1 MTAPGGVRLPPGRAG
16 RLWLERRLAIAQ
28 HAGELL
34 KQKLAILNHQR
45 PHPAPPDGAAEWRRL
60 CAESEMWTLRAA
72 VLSSRRAL
80 RIASGGTTAQAD
92 IEMGFT
98 IGIEHPVSGD
108 VRLKKQQD
116 LPVAGSAAVT
126 EAAEA
131 ASAAVEAALAAA
143 VATAALRTVQAEM
156 ATTRRTLRA
165 VEQRWIPRLST
176 ALAAVRLELEELE
189 HAEGVRHR
197 WAARSEGGSEGTE
210 RLCCLAIPTECCC
223 RWRWRNTTTPTF
235 SGCGQECRNRHG

>member
-1 MTAPGGVRLPPGRAG
+1 MTAPGGVRVPPGRAG

-34 KQKLAILNHQR
+34 KQKLAILNHEEQR
-45 PHPAPPDGAAEWRRL
+45 LAQRAADGAAEWWRL
-60 CAESEMWTLRAA
+60 CAESETWTLRAA

-98 IGIEHPVSGD
+98 IGIEHPVSGV

-131 ASAAVEAALAAA
+131 ACAAVEAALSAA
-143 VATAALRTVQAEM
+143 VATAALKTVQAEM

-176 ALAAVRLELEELE
+176 ALTEVRLELEELE

-197 WAARSEGGSEGTE
+197 WAAQQGG
-210 RLCCLAIPTECCC
+210 
-223 RWRWRNTTTPTF
+223 
-235 SGCGQECRNRHG
+235 Q